1 MDNINDFCP
10 WDGLITDSSPHS
22 PQNNCTEDNGASI
35 QGRMSSPLGC
45 RSSAKYVT
53 TVMSKFDE
61 QKKDLV
67 RSIGFGGL
75 LDMHEMSRVNRFFS
89 HWLVSITNWE
99 DGIIS
104 TNAGVKMKIVS
115 HDIEKII
122 GIPARGK
129 DILSSSIKEEDKCGF
144 LEKHMSFLGPEH
156 SLLKTADTIIQRA
169 LPLNMTK
176 NDADQF
182 KIAYVI
188 FVMGRFLAPTRQF
201 YTGNFNFWHALLK
214 PDEIKDFNWS
224 DYVLS
229 CLLDSARVVFF
240 ANLLKNEVPTIT
252 GCPLLLQVILLYFS
266 TLFFHFI

>member
-1 MDNINDFCP
+1 
-10 WDGLITDSSPHS
+10 
-22 PQNNCTEDNGASI
+22 
-35 QGRMSSPLGC
+35 
-45 RSSAKYVT
+45 
-53 TVMSKFDE
+53 
-61 QKKDLV
+61 
-67 RSIGFGGL
+67 
-75 LDMHEMSRVNRFFS
+75 
-89 HWLVSITNWE
+89 
-99 DGIIS
+99 
-104 TNAGVKMKIVS
+104 MKIVS
-115 HDIEKII
+115 QDIEKII

-252 GCPLLLQVILLYFS
+252 GCTLLLQVILLYFS